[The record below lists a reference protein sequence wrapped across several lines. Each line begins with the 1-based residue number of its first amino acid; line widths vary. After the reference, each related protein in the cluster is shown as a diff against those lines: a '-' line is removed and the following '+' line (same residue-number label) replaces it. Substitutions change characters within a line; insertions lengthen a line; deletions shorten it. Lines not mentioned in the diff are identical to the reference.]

1 MSGCLSSSI
10 HPWANSVWEQDLE
23 ENGVYPCEP
32 KGYTGQT
39 AIQKDALPGV

>member
-10 HPWANSVWEQDLE
+10 HPGANSVWEQDLE
-23 ENGVYPCEP
+23 ENGVYPCGT
-32 KGYTGQT
+32 KGLDRQT